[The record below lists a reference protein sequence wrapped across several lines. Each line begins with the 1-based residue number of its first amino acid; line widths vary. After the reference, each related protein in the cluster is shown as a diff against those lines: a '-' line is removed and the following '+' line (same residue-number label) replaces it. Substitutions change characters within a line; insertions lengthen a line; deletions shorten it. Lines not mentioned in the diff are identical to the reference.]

1 MTAPL
6 RYISVIISC
15 IMAKEDKNIPN
26 VNLQEWEELQQ
37 DLKRDRETGKLY
49 REQVGPGSRVMEWLQ
64 PNALVPIGMAAVTGS
79 LVMGMKN
86 FMAGSKNQS
95 FWMFMRVGCQ
105 GMTVILLGI
114 GAVMADRQ
122 RAMQYAEYSQKRQ
135 KSE

>member
-1 MTAPL
+1 
-6 RYISVIISC
+6 
-15 IMAKEDKNIPN
+15 MAKEDKDAPN
-26 VNLQEWEELQQ
+26 ANLREWEQLQE
-37 DLKRDRETGKLY
+37 DLKRDRDTGRLY
-49 REQVGPGSRVMEWLQ
+49 REQVSPGSKVMEWLQ
-64 PNALVPIGMAAVTGS
+64 PNAFVPIGMAAVTGS

-95 FWMFMRVGCQ
+95 FWMFMRVGTQ

-114 GAVMADRQ
+114 GAVIAERQ